1 MKITS
6 LSNFKMGLTTLAASS
21 IVLFSPVQGIA
32 QTVDKVP
39 ASDTFEKKIKV
50 SPKGS
55 TSKSV
60 LLFAPNP
67 KVVINGEEK
76 IAAIVVDLSKNILY
90 KYNSSGVAE
99 SAYLVASGKTKYPT
113 DTGVRVVTHV
123 ERYPYKS
130 APAAT
135 RRYRKPADYG
145 PRIICLEKI
154 DIKTGE
160 RSSTGEFIHGNNNP
174 ASLGK
179 YASLGCVRMDNEVI
193 KELAAQVKR
202 GDIVIMQRK

>member
-32 QTVDKVP
+32 QTVDKAP

-135 RRYRKPADYG
+135 RRYRKPAE